1 VLTAAAGAA
10 VLAVAVKL
18 ALPQVFDTLA
28 GGVQF
33 LFGAG
38 NVLATIVEVEPLFT
52 NDGGLSVAIPWA
64 YLSTGGILA
73 ILGLAIFL
81 LTRKWGDMK
90 NAEVFLIVWT
100 LVVLALGLLQ
110 KRFVYLLAVNVS
122 IFAGFVVFWMLDL
135 AGFYRG
141 MANNKKRPSPGTH
154 GSRHPW

>member
-1 VLTAAAGAA
+1 MGGLSRLYTGMKAPWFSTVLTAVAGVVVVAG
-10 VLAVAVKL
+10 AVKL

-64 YLSTGGILA
+64 YLSTGGLLA

-81 LTRKWGDMK
+81 LTRKWGNMR
-90 NAEVFLIVWT
+90 NAEVFLIRVD
-100 LVVLALGLLQ
+100 ARRARPGPAAEAF
-110 KRFVYLLAVNVS
+110 R
-122 IFAGFVVFWMLDL
+122 IPAG
-135 AGFYRG
+135 G
-141 MANNKKRPSPGTH
+141 
-154 GSRHPW
+154 